1 MNYPTNLKFLPLLV
15 LFFFP
20 LTVASG
26 ASGAG
31 NSGFQKAS
39 EAIRSG
45 EFQSALALLEKFQAA
60 KGLERNRVLFLAGLS
75 QMGLGKYE
83 EAKAS
88 FKEIPADYPLQDYV
102 EWNLLLCDYYSGN
115 HGEVIQGATRFFSS
129 RPDSRLLPGVRSL
142 QVKSHIAVKEWDKAL
157 EILKPLLKTGEKD
170 TDAPEAFQLYHEVSL
185 EQGKILDSYKTL
197 QDLYCYFPN
206 SPEGLRSREK
216 MKSMEEKNKGLSLPP
231 MNINKLFTRWTR
243 LMDQGGY
250 ETAVQESGGM
260 VSDPKLPKGLHEK
273 LLMLRGNSL
282 RHLKDYSLA
291 LDTYKE
297 YLRKYPNGPDA
308 PESLYWTAYINWNI
322 GQLDE
327 AADVYGQMKK
337 IFPNSEWIVPAHFVM
352 AGVMENRKE
361 FDKAIAFYQKILETT
376 TDEPHVEKAAWKIAW
391 IHYQMKEYDKSL
403 DRFKKAVG
411 KFPPF
416 EKEKALFWAARCAE
430 RLNRPEEASILLE
443 DLFKTHYHGFYMF
456 MGREIFGGK
465 KNADPLKIEPAGA
478 SAAARPDSFSFQEFK
493 KPGLSTSAAFHLDR
507 AVELTEIA
515 LTDDALKEFRDV
527 YKEID
532 KKKLDELM
540 WLGQLYYQAGAYA
553 QLISMMNSFLLTAP
567 ADERTGLPDLFW
579 RLYYPPA
586 YLDVVAKAST
596 RHGVDP
602 FLVLALMRQESS
614 FDRKSLS
621 SAGAIGLMQLM
632 PRTGEKVFKKV
643 YNAGTFSKA
652 MLYDAEL
659 NIELGVSHLSE
670 LIQENGGNIVDV
682 LAGYNAGTGKAA
694 DWKKRFQEYT
704 GEEFIEM
711 ISYGETRNYI
721 KKVLRNYYNYRRLYG
736 KGNSG

>member
-1 MNYPTNLKFLPLLV
+1 MNYPTNLKFLLLLV

-20 LTVASG
+20 LTVASET
-26 ASGAG
+26 GAG

-45 EFQSALALLEKFQAA
+45 EFQSALALLEKFPADT
-60 KGLERNRVLFLAGLS
+60 KGLERDRVLFLTGLS
-75 QMGLGKYE
+75 LMGLKKYE

-102 EWNLLLCDYYSGN
+102 EWNLLLCDYNSGN
-115 HGEVIQGATRFFSS
+115 HPGVIQGASRFFSS
-129 RPDSRLLPGVRSL
+129 QPNSRLLPGVRSL
-142 QVKSHIAVKEWDKAL
+142 QVKSHIAIKEWDKAL

-170 TDAPEAFQLYHEVSL
+170 TDAPEAFQLYHEVLL
-185 EQGKILDSYKTL
+185 EQKKILDAYKTL

-206 SPEGLRSREK
+206 SPEGARSREK
-216 MKSMEEKNKGLSLPP
+216 MKPIEEKKGLSLPP
-231 MNINKLFTRWTR
+231 LDIIKLFTRWTR

-250 ETAVQESGGM
+250 ETVIQESDGM

-273 LLMLRGNSL
+273 LLMLRGNAL
-282 RHLKDYSLA
+282 RHLKDYSQA

-297 YLRKYPNGPDA
+297 YPRKYPNGPDA

-322 GQLDE
+322 GKLDE
-327 AADVYGQMKK
+327 AEDVYGQIKK
-337 IFPNSEWIVPAHFVM
+337 KFPKSEWTVPARFVI
-352 AGVMENRKE
+352 AGVMENRKD
-361 FDKAIAFYQKILETT
+361 FDKALAYYQEILEIA
-376 TDEPHVEKAAWKIAW
+376 TDEQHVEKAAWKIAW

-430 RLNRPEEASILLE
+430 RLNKPEETSGLLE

-456 MGREIFGGK
+456 LGREVFGGK
-465 KNADPLKIEPAGA
+465 KNADPLKIEPAGV
-478 SAAARPDSFSFQEFK
+478 AADTQPDSFAFQEFK

-507 AVELTEIA
+507 AVELTEAA
-515 LTDDALKEFRDV
+515 LSDDALKEFRDV

-553 QLISMMNSFLLTAP
+553 QLISMMNSFLLTASP
-567 ADERTGLPDLFW
+567 NERTGLPDLFW

-586 YLDVVAKAST
+586 YLDVVAKASA

-602 FLVLALMRQESS
+602 FLVLGLMRQESS

-621 SAGAIGLMQLM
+621 SAGAMGLMQLM
-632 PRTGEKVFKKV
+632 PHTGEKVFKKV

-652 MLYDAEL
+652 MLYDTEL
-659 NIELGVSHLSE
+659 NIELGVSHLAE

-682 LAGYNAGTGKAA
+682 LAGYNAGMSKAA

-721 KKVLRNYYNYRRLYG
+721 KKVLRNYYNYKRLYG